1 MSKLPIWIKVILLN
15 IICFIVF
22 SFLCYC
28 LEIDLSKSKY
38 SKTYYIPP
46 KIINY

>member
-28 LEIDLSKSKY
+28 LEIDLSKSMD

-46 KIINY
+46 KIINN